1 MRATGKCVRYM
12 TPKRYLAL
20 DGLRG
25 VAALAVVFYH
35 APWIT
40 HFSDLQIARNAYL
53 AVDFFFILSG
63 FVIAANYA
71 AGINDMGDL
80 RVFLTKRFFRLYPL
94 HVAILLALVGLEIV
108 KWAAQ
113 GEGASDVAPFTGP
126 NSIPLLAE
134 NLLMLQGVGL
144 EDRLGWNPPAWSVG
158 AECVAYL
165 LFAWAALAGFVR
177 RGWPIAALCA
187 VSFVAYLM
195 IASSAGTL
203 DVTGRLGLVR
213 CLAGFSLG
221 VAVWLYSPRNWFGAP
236 SVADAAALLALAIMA
251 LASGGATVLIIFVFV
266 ALTATLKD
274 DCGAVARLLAR
285 PAAQFLGRVSYS
297 IYLTHMPILYVFKIV
312 LKRVAHI
319 ASHTGPHGQMLDIGS
334 SWLGDALFGTVI
346 VAVLLTSWMT
356 YRSIEEPGRRFGA
369 RLVQAVERRCDR
381 KVDIGER
388 ARAPT

>member
-1 MRATGKCVRYM
+1 MS
-12 TPKRYLAL
+12 PKRYLAL

-71 AGINDMGDL
+71 RGIADMGDV
-80 RVFLTKRFFRLYPL
+80 RVFLAKRFFRLYPL
-94 HVAILLALVGLEIV
+94 HAAILLVLVGLEIV

-113 GEGASDVAPFTGP
+113 GESVSDVAPFTGP
-126 NSIPLLAE
+126 NSLPLLAE
-134 NLLMLQGVGL
+134 NLLMLQGIGL
-144 EDRLGWNPPAWSVG
+144 ESRLGWNPPAWSVG
-158 AECVAYL
+158 AEGVAYL
-165 LFAWAALAGFVR
+165 LFAWAALGGLVR
-177 RGWPIAALCA
+177 RGSPIAALCA
-187 VSFVAYLM
+187 VSFGAYLT

-203 DVTGRLGLVR
+203 DVTGGLGLVR

-221 VAVWLYSPRNWFGAP
+221 VAIWLYSPRNWFRAP
-236 SVADAAALLALAIMA
+236 SVASAAALLALAVMA
-251 LASGGATVLIIFVFV
+251 LASGAATVFVIPLFV
-266 ALTATLKD
+266 ALTATLQYD
-274 DCGAVARLLAR
+274 RGAIAQFLAT
-285 PAAQFLGRVSYS
+285 PTAQFLGRVSYS

-319 ASHTGPHGQMLDIGS
+319 ASHAGSHGLMLDIGS
-334 SWLGDALFGTVI
+334 PWLGDALFGAVI
-346 VAVLLTSWMT
+346 VVVLLTSWMT
-356 YRSIEEPGRRFGA
+356 YRFVEEPGRRYGA
-369 RLVQAVERRCDR
+369 RIAQTLATKCDR
-381 KVDIGER
+381 KSEIGER